1 VTSLLVAEWLRLR
14 RRFDLWL
21 VLGGLLVLVAFSFL
35 SSASSAGRVEFPPID
50 PGTPPDI
57 VAEIE
62 RQNAE
67 IERQQAQ
74 IRDRYLWPW
83 SLVQALEI
91 GSTSFFGTIFV
102 AVSWLGSEYT
112 WGTIR
117 NVLLAEPRRG
127 RVFAARVVSIGLIA
141 LGQVVALLGLGAV
154 LPAFLSISGSGNP
167 APLSPAA
174 VAATAGVVWVW
185 AIAFAVLG
193 ILAVVATRSAVLGF
207 VLAAGYALLEQ
218 GVAGL
223 DVWRAA
229 GLTLVPKLFLI
240 ARLTALRDDV
250 VAAFGTAG
258 PYGTLIPEAE
268 RLDPLLGLLVLA
280 LWIVGLVGLAAFVFR
295 RADVRE

>member
-1 VTSLLVAEWLRLR
+1 MTSLLVAEWLRLR

-167 APLSPAA
+167 APLSPTA

-185 AIAFAVLG
+185 AIAFAALG
-193 ILAVVATRSAVLGF
+193 ILAVVVTRSAVLGF

>member
-35 SSASSAGRVEFPPID
+35 SSASSAGRVEFLPID

-167 APLSPAA
+167 APLSPTA

-185 AIAFAVLG
+185 AIAFAALG
-193 ILAVVATRSAVLGF
+193 ILAVVVTRSAVLGF

-250 VAAFGTAG
+250 AAAFGTAG

>member
-167 APLSPAA
+167 APLSPTA

-185 AIAFAVLG
+185 AIAFAALG
-193 ILAVVATRSAVLGF
+193 ILAVVVTRSAVLGF

-258 PYGTLIPEAE
+258 PYGTLIPEAA

>member
-1 VTSLLVAEWLRLR
+1 MTSLLVAEWLRLR

-167 APLSPAA
+167 APLSPTA

-185 AIAFAVLG
+185 AIAFAALG
-193 ILAVVATRSAVLGF
+193 ILAVVVTRSAVLGF

-250 VAAFGTAG
+250 AAAFGTAG